1 LLTASDVAPRIRTLT
16 LEQASAAVIEEAA
29 VAEGTQRL
37 RENGIDRVL
46 DGTTSFAELTRC
58 IV

>member
-1 LLTASDVAPRIRTLT
+1 MVVSARIRTLV
-16 LEQASAAVIEEAA
+16 LEQASASEIEEAA

-37 RENGIDRVL
+37 RENGIEKVL
-46 DGTTSFAELTRC
+46 AGTTSFAELTRC